1 MYTKNFEEI
10 YRSKV
15 KTIPEALKLI
25 QSNDFIIVAQAGAE
39 PIPLLDNLHTIKDNG
54 VRGVEIQTCLPM
66 KNYEFM
72 KNPELKEVIFNH
84 GWYFTKALRDAHRNE
99 NATYTPQHAHIAVW
113 KKLAGLQGRRIIV
126 FCTCSPVDK
135 HGYMSLSISN
145 VYERELIDA
154 GAHVICEV
162 NPNYPRTFGDNIVH
176 VSEVDAI
183 VECNRAIPEVN
194 LVPYTET
201 DRKIGENIA
210 ELVEDGSTIQLGIG
224 NIPNAVAAELRS
236 KKHLGIHTEMFTES
250 MVDLIECGA
259 VDNSQKGF
267 YDGYSVCAFAFG
279 NKKLYDY
286 LDNNPTVL
294 FKTGSWVN
302 DPFQIQYNKKFVSI
316 NATLEVDLTGQCA
329 SESIGNVQYTGTGG
343 QADTV
348 LGSQRSIG
356 GKSILA
362 MHSTYT
368 TKDEDGKEVLKS
380 KIVPFL
386 KLGSIISLSR
396 NDADYIVTENG
407 VAWLRGLS
415 VRDRVEA
422 LINIAHPDFRDQLRF
437 EAKKNYI
444 W

>member
-1 MYTKNFEEI
+1 MENVMEI
-10 YRSKV
+10 YKSKV
-15 KTIPEALKLI
+15 KSIPEALKLI
-25 QSNDFIIVAQAGAE
+25 QSKDFIITAQAGAE
-39 PIPLLDNLHTIKDNG
+39 PIPILEQLHTIKDYG

-66 KNYEFM
+66 RNYEFF
-72 KNPELKEVIFNH
+72 KNPELKDVIFNH
-84 GWYFTKALRDAHRNE
+84 GWYFTKALRDAQENG

-113 KKLAGLQGRRIIV
+113 KKLAGLKGRRIV
-126 FCTCSPVDK
+126 LLCTCSPMDK
-135 HGYMSLSISN
+135 HGYLSLSISN
-145 VYERELIDA
+145 IYERELMDA

-183 VECNRAIPEVN
+183 VESNRPVSEVN

-201 DRKIGENIA
+201 DRKIGQYIA
-210 ELVEDGSTIQLGIG
+210 DLVEDGSTIQLGIG
-224 NIPNAVAAELRS
+224 NIPNAVAAELKN

-250 MVDLIECGA
+250 MANLIECGA
-259 VDNSQKGF
+259 IDNSQKGF

-279 NKKLYDY
+279 NRKLYDY
-286 LDNNPTVL
+286 LDDNPTVL
-294 FKTGSWVN
+294 FKAGSWVN
-302 DPFQIQYNKKFVSI
+302 DPFQIKNNKKFMSI

-329 SESIGNVQYTGTGG
+329 SESVGGNQYSGTGG

-348 LGSQRSIG
+348 IGAQRSEG
-356 GKSILA
+356 GKSFIA

-368 TKDEDGKEVLKS
+368 TKDENGKEVLKS

-386 KLGSIISLSR
+386 QLGSIVSLSR
-396 NDADYIVTENG
+396 NDVDYVVTENG

-415 VRDRVEA
+415 VRDRVIE
-422 LINIAHPDFRDQLRF
+422 LIKIAHPDFRDQLKF